1 MQGDRFYTQDV
12 DGVATVPYIAG
23 MTLAPM
29 TEHATMKDSVQ
40 LDKSERLSV
49 RVDAEFLEMLDD
61 LRRMEKDL
69 PSRGEYV
76 RRVLLSVGKQK
87 LQPAAA

>member
-1 MQGDRFYTQDV
+1 MQDIDGDVTF
-12 DGVATVPYIAG
+12 PYIAQ
-23 MTLAPM
+23 MMLAPIA
-29 TEHATMKDSVQ
+29 ERVTMKDTVQ

-49 RVDAEFLEMLDD
+49 RVDADFLEMLDD

-76 RRVLLSVGKQK
+76 RRVLLTVGKQK
-87 LQPAAA
+87 LQQTAAA

>member
-1 MQGDRFYTQDV
+1 VVTI
-12 DGVATVPYIAG
+12 PYIAG
-23 MTLAPM
+23 KTLAPIA
-29 TEHATMKDSVQ
+29 ERVTMKDTVQ

-49 RVDAEFLEMLDD
+49 RVDADFLEMLDD

-87 LQPAAA
+87 LQTAAA